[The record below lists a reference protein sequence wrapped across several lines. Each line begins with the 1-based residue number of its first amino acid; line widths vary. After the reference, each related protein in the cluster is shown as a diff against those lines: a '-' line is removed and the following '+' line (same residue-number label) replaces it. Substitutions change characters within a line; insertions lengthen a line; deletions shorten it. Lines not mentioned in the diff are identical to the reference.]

1 MNLAEVKE
9 YAEECCEIPI
19 VKKFLP
25 LFLVFLSGL
34 GFSIQSLTIKK
45 LQEETDYSAS
55 FQLIFFRGLTQLI
68 MSSVFIYYDEDHNA
82 RRYPFGETSYVK
94 KVMFVRSCVG
104 YGGIA
109 FAFLGI
115 ENLPLGD
122 ATVLVMLSP
131 LFASFFSYL
140 ILGESFGKAEMTAIC
155 ISLTGVVLISRPSFL
170 FGGGQSLPFIGVV
183 YAMIASVC
191 AGGAYTSIRLLGTVA
206 KMPWANVCLAQSLGQ
221 LILSLPSSVLFN
233 QRLQWTT
240 LTAFQWSGILGA
252 GFLGAWSQI
261 AMTVGMQKEKSA
273 TATGMRMSDVFFG
286 FIWQVAFTE
295 DNTLN
300 LLSVFGACLVVS
312 SIFLLI
318 FAKSSSSGSS
328 PAGAVKEGEGGSD
341 TDIEL
346 GGTLTTPNE
355 YKKAGREVYSA
366 LRTEMSDSEHMPS
379 RFSIEDDNDDDEESG
394 LDVVATPS
402 LSESGKENWPSG
414 YNNRNLNDSPDDV
427 DIALGGSGMGTG
439 DDFLRTYK
447 ALKHQYGQPGDSD
460 NEAGGDGEGQDS
472 APTGEE
478 VASWELDI
486 DALKDEFDI

>member
-1 MNLAEVKE
+1 MNLVEAKE
-9 YAEECCEIPI
+9 YVEECCEIPI

-68 MSSVFIYYDEDHNA
+68 MSLTFVYYHEDPNA

-131 LFASFFSYL
+131 LFASCFSYL

-233 QRLQWTT
+233 QHLQWTT

-318 FAKSSSSGSS
+318 FAKSTSSGSS
-328 PAGAVKEGEGGSD
+328 PAGAVKEEEGGA
-341 TDIEL
+341 DIEL
-346 GGTLTTPNE
+346 GSSLTTPNG
-355 YKKAGREVYSA
+355 YKKAGSEVYSA
-366 LRTEMSDSEHMPS
+366 LRTEMSDSEHMPT
-379 RFSIEDDNDDDEESG
+379 RFSIEDDDDDGDEASG

-402 LSESGKENWPSG
+402 RIDSGKENWASV
-414 YNNRNLNDSPDDV
+414 YNNRTINDSPDDV
-427 DIALGGSGMGTG
+427 DIALGGNGVGTG
-439 DDFLRTYK
+439 NDFQRTYM
-447 ALKHQYGQPGDSD
+447 ALKEQYGQPGNSD
-460 NEAGGDGEGQDS
+460 NEGGNDGEGQDS
-472 APTGEE
+472 EPTGEE

-486 DALKDEFDI
+486 EALKDEFDI